1 MQVHRSHRMERLV
14 DVLAEVVRSPVGD
27 TLEPETILIQSQGME
42 RWLSNELALRLG
54 VFANARFPF
63 PRAFIDEV
71 FAAVVPDGENGASY
85 SREVL
90 TFAVL
95 TLLPELLPDPAFTAL
110 QHYLEDDDAVLK
122 RFQLA
127 ERIAYVFDQYLVY
140 RPRLILKWEKGQGSE
155 WQPKLW
161 RAVREHLGGQHFAGK
176 VERFFREWSPL
187 LVPADALPK
196 RVSIVGVSSLPPIYL
211 KVLDKLS
218 ERSDIQ
224 LFGLSPSREY
234 FEELRSPRE
243 LRHTRGSSKE
253 PGFDAE
259 EMQALTGNPL
269 LASWGK
275 SGREFQFLLERD
287 TLYRDTD
294 ADLFELLPAD
304 NLLRTLQRDIVTLYD
319 RSSPAAE
326 KLELSANDRSVQVMS
341 CHSPMREVEVLRD
354 QLLGMLDDDPT
365 LEPGDMVVMSPTI
378 EEYAPLIDAVFGIDP
393 LDPLYLPYRIT
404 DRSVRSENIC
414 AKALLQVLSV
424 VSGRV
429 AASEVLD
436 LLQLEPIR
444 ERFGIAMAEVGQLG
458 LLVHDAGIR
467 WGLDAEHRRTFDQ
480 PAESSNT
487 WKFGLDRLLLG
498 VALSETDHPLFEG
511 TAPLGDVEGDSAD
524 LVGKLAHL
532 MQTLADASAT
542 IRTRRSVAEW
552 TAFINDL
559 CSRVLTTSDVE
570 SWQQRALYDATR
582 TIAQSAE
589 AARFA
594 DSIAIDPIVAE
605 LESRFE
611 TERLTHQFLAGGITF
626 CALLPMRSI
635 PFRVIALLGM
645 NDGEFPR
652 TQKALS
658 FDLIAESP
666 EPGDRSLKDE
676 DRYLF
681 LEALLSARQH
691 FVVSYVGRGVQD
703 NAELPPSP
711 VAAELIDYVQAGFR
725 QGGAPKNPTTEH
737 PLQPFSPRYFEQ
749 PTFDQAT
756 FDQAM
761 PRLFS
766 FSRSNA
772 RGADSLRRQRY
783 AAEPF
788 VRATLAPIAIPS
800 VVELDALILFLQ
812 NPARGFLR
820 NRLGVYLEGDP
831 RLIEDREPIEL
842 DALGKHELGTTLLD
856 HTLLDHVLKTSESAD
871 LRAYIEATG
880 CLPHGTPGS
889 VTYQEIWREVQ
900 SIAEAARPWLTGA
913 PAPPLPVRLSC
924 GGTSLTGSLRR
935 LYPSAQVQWQ
945 FARVKPKNELALW
958 LRHLVLTV
966 AEAINQQGNDALDS
980 RPRRASVLVG
990 RQLEDSL
997 PTARSCI
1004 FDPLPVGEAQRHLD
1018 DLVRL
1023 YVAGHDRPLPLFP
1036 AASKLFAEQ
1045 VLKAK
1050 GRFDED
1056 KALARA
1062 REEFLPTYNYQF
1074 SEGVDPYVER
1084 AFDGK
1089 DPFER
1094 LGRSPDTPDADF
1106 VELSRMVFLPLLQHR
1121 RPEEET

>member
-14 DVLAEVVRSPVGD
+14 DVLAQVVRSPVGD

-71 FAAVVPDGENGASY
+71 FAAVVPSGETETGY

-95 TLLPELLPDPAFTAL
+95 TLLPALLHDPAFTTL
-110 QHYLEDDDAVLK
+110 EHYLSDDDAGIK

-127 ERIAYVFDQYLVY
+127 ERIANVFDQYLVY
-140 RPRLILKWEKGQGSE
+140 RPRLILRWEKGQGSE

-161 RAVREHLGGQHFAGK
+161 RAVREHLGGEHFARK
-176 VERFFREWSPL
+176 VERFFKEWSPL
-187 LVPADALPK
+187 LVPAEALPK
-196 RVSIVGVSSLPPIYL
+196 RVSIVGVSSLPPVYL

-234 FEELRSPRE
+234 FGELRSPRE
-243 LRHTRGSSKE
+243 LQRRRSSAKGPALDPALLA
-253 PGFDAE
+253 PG
-259 EMQALTGNPL
+259 GNPL

-275 SGREFQFLLERD
+275 NGREFQFLLERD

-294 ADLFELLPAD
+294 TDLYELSTET
-304 NLLRTLQRDIVTLYD
+304 NLLTTLQRDIVTLYD
-319 RSSPAAE
+319 RAAPEAE
-326 KLELSANDRSVQVMS
+326 KLELHPSDRSVQVMS

-354 QLLGMLDDDPT
+354 QLLGMLDDDSS
-365 LEPGDMVVMSPTI
+365 LEPGNIVVMSPTI
-378 EEYAPLIDAVFGIDP
+378 EAYAPLIDAVFGIDP
-393 LDPLYLPYRIT
+393 SDPLYLPYRIT
-404 DRSVRSENIC
+404 DRNVRSENVC
-414 AKALLQVLSV
+414 AKALLQVLAV
-424 VSGRV
+424 VSGRIT
-429 AASEVLD
+429 ASEVLD

-444 ERFGIAMAEVGQLG
+444 ERFEIAAGEVDELG
-458 LLVHDAGIR
+458 LLVHAAGVR
-467 WGLDAEHRRTFDQ
+467 WGLDAEHRHFFDQ
-480 PAESSNT
+480 PAQSSNT
-487 WKFGLDRLLLG
+487 WQFGLDRLLLG
-498 VALSETDHPLFEG
+498 VALPETDHALFAG
-511 TAPLGDVEGDSAD
+511 TAPLDDVEGDAAE

-532 MQTLADASAT
+532 VQALADAAT
-542 IRTRRSVAEW
+542 QIRARKSVVEW
-552 TAFINDL
+552 AAFINDL
-559 CSRVLTTSDVE
+559 SARMLSTNDAE
-570 SWQQRALYDATR
+570 GWQQRALYDATQ
-582 TIAQSAE
+582 TILQSAE
-589 AARFA
+589 AARFTDA
-594 DSIAIDPIVAE
+594 IAIDPIVAQ

-611 TERLTHQFLAGGITF
+611 TERVTHQFLAGGITF

-645 NDGEFPR
+645 NDSEFPR

-691 FVVSYVGRGVQD
+691 FVISFVGRGVQD

-711 VAAELIDYVQAGFR
+711 VTAELIDYIYAGFR
-725 QGGAPKNPTTEH
+725 RNQAPEDPVTEH
-737 PLQPFSPRYFEQ
+737 PLQPFSPRYFEH
-749 PTFDQAT
+749 PSS
-756 FDQAM
+756 
-761 PRLFS
+761 RLFS
-766 FSRSNA
+766 FSSSNA

-788 VRATLAPIAIPS
+788 VRATLAPSATPEL
-800 VVELDALILFLQ
+800 VELDALIRFFQ

-820 NRLGVYLEGDP
+820 NRLGVYLEAEP

-842 DALGKHELGTTLLD
+842 DPLGKHELGTALLD
-856 HTLLDHVLKTSESAD
+856 GVLKQADSENLHAFV
-871 LRAYIEATG
+871 EATG
-880 CLPHGTPGS
+880 CLPHGTPGA
-889 VTYQEIWREVQ
+889 VTYQEVWRDVQ
-900 SIAEAARPWLTGA
+900 CVAQAVGPWLEGPTQE
-913 PAPPLPVRLSC
+913 PLPVSLAC
-924 GGTSLTGSLRR
+924 GGTTVSGSLRR
-935 LYPSAQVQWQ
+935 LYANAQVYWQ
-945 FARVKPKNELALW
+945 FARVKPKNELSLW
-958 LRHLVLTV
+958 LRHLVLTIAD
-966 AEAINQQGNDALDS
+966 AEAARAQGQTPYTAL
-980 RPRRASVLVG
+980 PRASVLVG
-990 RQLEDSL
+990 RQLEDSISS
-997 PTARSCI
+997 AKSCI
-1004 FDPLPVGEAQRHLD
+1004 FDPLPASEARQHLD
-1018 DLVRL
+1018 LLVRL
-1023 YVAGHDRPLPLFP
+1023 YVTGHDRPLPLFP
-1036 AASKLFAEQ
+1036 AASKLFAGQ
-1045 VLKAK
+1045 ILKGK
-1050 GRFDED
+1050 EKFDEA

-1094 LGRSPDTPDADF
+1094 TGASPNTSDADF
-1106 VELSRMVFLPLLQHR
+1106 VELSRLVFLPLLQHQ
-1121 RPEEET
+1121 RPEET